1 MVKLNVM
8 KSISSLF
15 TFALSHKS
23 DLPTSFVK
31 IIHLFFTGI
40 LKRSFAK
47 SKENKLKLAL

>member
-8 KSISSLF
+8 KSISSPF
-15 TFALSHKS
+15 TLALSSKG

-31 IIHLFFTGI
+31 IINLFFTGI
-40 LKRSFAK
+40 LKRSFVK